1 MQPTL
6 IRLKKRKFIRLVVI
20 SLIFFILS
28 LLFVTLPNLFLSKII
43 SSKIVI
49 LAFGILG
56 LLFFGLALT
65 YSYRKLTNKNLG
77 LLIDDEGL
85 TDSSNA
91 YRFGLIE
98 WQDIKGFKR
107 ILVTNSNLI
116 LIETDQSQK
125 YLQKIQSPVFLKVAE
140 QNLNLYGTPLII
152 WCSLLDSDPLELENL
167 LNSKLKSKK

>member
-1 MQPTL
+1 MKPTL
-6 IRLKKRKFIRLVVI
+6 IRLKKRKFIRVAVI
-20 SLIFFILS
+20 SLIFFIMS
-28 LLFVTLPNLFLSKII
+28 LLFVAMPNLFLSKII

-49 LAFGILG
+49 LVFGILG
-56 LLFFGLALT
+56 LLFFGLALM
-65 YSYRKLTNKNLG
+65 YSYRKLTRKNLG

-85 TDSSNA
+85 IDSSNA

-107 ILVTNSNLI
+107 ILISNSNLI
-116 LIETDQSQK
+116 LIETDQPHK
-125 YLQKIQSPVFLKVAE
+125 YLQKIQSPVFHKSAE
-140 QNLNLYGTPLII
+140 QYLNLYGTPLII